1 MLPLIRSIFFDVSLI
16 DFLHGLLGLV
26 SLLAKDGLQLGPLF
40 RNERVLSFSVR
51 CSHKVSL
58 KIPPTEVHFTSR
70 FLTNS
75 ISHIGS
81 GRIAT
86 PSSNEQLNSRPPPS
100 TRASLPLTS
109 SSHHPEFC
117 ADKGV
122 VFTNCKTHSCHCPK
136 APLLEMT
143 TQISNQDTPDPWMI
157 KYNGTYILTFTTG
170 DRVEIWR
177 SSLLHD
183 FHDNVAAKRV
193 VW

>member
-1 MLPLIRSIFFDVSLI
+1 MCLSLTSYMDCWVWLVYWLKMVSNLDLSSETKESYPSAFVASTRYPSRS
-16 DFLHGLLGLV
+16 LH
-26 SLLAKDGLQLGPLF
+26 
-40 RNERVLSFSVR
+40 
-51 CSHKVSL
+51 L
-58 KIPPTEVHFTSR
+58 KFIFTSR

-75 ISHIGS
+75 ISHIGD

-136 APLLEMT
+136 VPLLEMT